1 MLFLRFCIIVH
12 SFYCLFHLF
21 HLQISLL
28 WLSVSFNGTGS
39 VTFRVIGS
47 REPTKLT
54 QVTASLSL
62 AVPSTAMVNMGGGEE
77 VWVVEEERDEVREE
91 VRE

>member
-1 MLFLRFCIIVH
+1 MHAVVASSNVIFAVLYNSFC
-12 SFYCLFHLF
+12 CLFHQF

-28 WLSVSFNGTGS
+28 WLSVSFNSS
-39 VTFRVIGS
+39 VTFRVMGS

-77 VWVVEEERDEVREE
+77 VWVVEEEREE